1 MKVLIS
7 VDVVAEQGA
16 TINTTDVAKDLQLY
30 LMDFTQT
37 EKSNDV
43 IGGFAVT
50 RVTSTAVE

>member
-1 MKVLIS
+1 MKILIS
-7 VDVVAEQGA
+7 VDVVAEQSE
-16 TINTTDVAKDLQLY
+16 TINPADVAKDLQLY

-50 RVTSTAVE
+50 RATSTAVE

>member
-7 VDVVAEQGA
+7 VDVVAEQGEE
-16 TINTTDVAKDLQLY
+16 INATDVAKDLQLY
-30 LMDFTQT
+30 LMDFSQA

-50 RVTSTAVE
+50 RVTSTAAE

>member
-7 VDVVAEQGA
+7 VDVVAEQGE
-16 TINTTDVAKDLQLY
+16 TINPADVAKDLQLY

-50 RVTSTAVE
+50 RATSTAVE